1 MLLTNEQRSMVI
13 KRAATKGHPSALE
26 ALQEKGRG
34 LTEYGMLLGVVILC
48 LFVFI
53 KTFNLEQAVADI
65 FSRVDSAIIQLIK
78 SNGNARRDQ

>member
-1 MLLTNEQRSMVI
+1 MVM
-13 KRAATKGHPSALE
+13 KRAATKDHPSELE

-48 LFVFI
+48 FFIFI

-65 FSRVDSAIIQLIK
+65 FSRVDSAIMQLIK
-78 SNGNARRDQ
+78 SNGDARRTQ